1 MARLRPR
8 FPCRP
13 EVIHLPSVDNAR
25 RASGDNVARAGLR
38 ANLLQSTGAS
48 HAPVYH
54 CAFSQLQQTSVTTQ
68 QTPANS
74 RKSLTLLQ
82 LLGLIGAA
90 GLIAS
95 IALNLLVQ
103 AR

>member
-1 MARLRPR
+1 
-8 FPCRP
+8 
-13 EVIHLPSVDNAR
+13 
-25 RASGDNVARAGLR
+25 
-38 ANLLQSTGAS
+38 
-48 HAPVYH
+48 VYH
-54 CAFSQLQQTSVTTQ
+54 CAFSELQDPLVTTQ
-68 QTPANS
+68 QTTTTS

-82 LLGLIGAA
+82 LLGLVGGA

>member
-1 MARLRPR
+1 M
-8 FPCRP
+8 
-13 EVIHLPSVDNAR
+13 SR
-25 RASGDNVARAGLR
+25 RTGLR
-38 ANLLQSTGAS
+38 ASLRQSTGLS

-82 LLGLIGAA
+82 LLGLIGVTA
-90 GLIAS
+90 LIAS
-95 IALNLLVQ
+95 IALNLLLQ